1 MMGVIGLTGGIAT
14 GKTLASEYLKK
25 LGADIIDTDLI
36 TRELYA
42 PGSDLLKEIEK
53 AFGSDFIL
61 PDGNLD
67 RSHLRELVF
76 TDEKELQKLNE
87 IVQPAIKSTTSSRVI
102 ASNKQH
108 QVIVVPLLIE
118 TGYTALCDEI
128 WVVYV
133 DEAEQ
138 KRRLLLRDGISPE
151 LAESMIKKQLPFA
164 EKAKYADRI
173 IDNSGK
179 ERKTKRQIRRAYRK
193 FKKNNY

>member
-1 MMGVIGLTGGIAT
+1 MGVIGLTGGIAT

-25 LGADIIDTDLI
+25 LGADVIDTDLI
-36 TRELYA
+36 TRELYV
-42 PGSDLLKEIEK
+42 PGSELLKEIEK
-53 AFGSDFIL
+53 SFGSSFIL
-61 PDGNLD
+61 ADGNLD
-67 RSHLRELVF
+67 RSHLREQVF

-87 IVQPAIKSTTSSRVI
+87 IVQPAIKSATSSRVF
-102 ASNKQH
+102 ASKKQH

-138 KRRLLLRDGISPE
+138 KRRLLLRDGISPA
-151 LAESMIKKQLPFA
+151 LAESMIKRQLPFA

-179 ERKTKRQIRRAYRK
+179 RIRTKRQIKMAYRK

>member
-1 MMGVIGLTGGIAT
+1 MGVIGLTGGIAT
-14 GKTLASEYLKK
+14 GKTLVSEYLKK

-42 PGSDLLKEIEK
+42 PDSDLLKEIEK
-53 AFGSDFIL
+53 AFGFDFIL

-67 RSHLRELVF
+67 RSRLRELVF

-87 IVQPAIKSTTSSRVI
+87 IVQPAIKSATSSRVL
-102 ASNKQH
+102 ASKKQH

-133 DEAEQ
+133 DETEQ
-138 KRRLLLRDGISPE
+138 KKRLLLRDGISPE

-173 IDNSGK
+173 IDNSGE
-179 ERKTKRQIRRAYRK
+179 ERKTKRHIRRAYRK